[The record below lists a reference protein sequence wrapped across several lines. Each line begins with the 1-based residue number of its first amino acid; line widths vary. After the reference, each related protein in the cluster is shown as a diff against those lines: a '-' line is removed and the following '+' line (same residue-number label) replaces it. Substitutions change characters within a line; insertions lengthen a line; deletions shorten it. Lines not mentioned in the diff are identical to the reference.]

1 VRKYPRVTYL
11 QVALAGA
18 LQTAGRHDEALVLLA
33 EYARGA
39 RGEPRVHEMQARSYA
54 ATGKVMSQHQSL
66 GEYYALAGS
75 AQAALEQFQLARC
88 AGGGD
93 FYQQSIIDSRIRAMY
108 ERVLAERAER
118 AEAEKGSFG
127 VGAGTAKPLPPQ
139 LPQGRC
145 S

>member
-1 VRKYPRVTYL
+1 
-11 QVALAGA
+11 VALAGA
-18 LQTAGRHDEALVLLA
+18 LQGAGRHEEALALLA

-39 RGEPRVHEMQARSYA
+39 RNDPRVHEMQARSYA
-54 ATGKVMSQHQSL
+54 ATGKLMSQHQSL

-75 AQAALEQFQLARC
+75 AQAALEQFQIARC

-93 FYQQSIIDSRIRAMY
+93 FYQQSIIDARIRAMY
-108 ERVLAERAER
+108 ERVVTERAER
-118 AEAEKGSFG
+118 AEAEKGTFG
-127 VGAGTAKPLPPQ
+127 GGSGAARPPPPL